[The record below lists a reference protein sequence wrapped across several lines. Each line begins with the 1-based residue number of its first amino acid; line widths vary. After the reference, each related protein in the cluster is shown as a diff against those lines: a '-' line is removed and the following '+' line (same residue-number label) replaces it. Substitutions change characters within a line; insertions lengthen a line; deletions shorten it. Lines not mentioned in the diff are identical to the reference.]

1 MHKFSCSPG
10 SLRARI
16 VLVGV
21 QPAPTASLQYLAE
34 VPVVGPFTYCE
45 GMRFGLRPARRSDMA
60 WYAYC
65 ITEQHAFLSN
75 GTRAR
80 RPFTISGMHGI
91 AGSPVLAYPS
101 GDFAVIV
108 SEYQHPG
115 ELDQKA
121 VLEHARV
128 ISECFRN
135 TTVLPFRFGTVFD
148 SDEALRRAVR
158 ANRKAFTES
167 VARLKGKAEMHLK
180 VVVNAQSLRDVL
192 TDATLPLAAGS
203 EYLCKLREIAS
214 RDRERQTKA
223 RAVSVQVHKLFSPL
237 EEEVSCK
244 KVDSGGLLI
253 DIAHLI
259 DSKTVEKYHNR
270 YTAATRQLKDC
281 QVAIS
286 GPWPPYHFTP
296 GKLRTVGGSS

>member
-1 MHKFSCSPG
+1 
-10 SLRARI
+10 
-16 VLVGV
+16 
-21 QPAPTASLQYLAE
+21 
-34 VPVVGPFTYCE
+34 
-45 GMRFGLRPARRSDMA
+45 MA

-65 ITEQHAFLSN
+65 ITEQQAFVAN
-75 GTRAR
+75 GSRAR
-80 RPFTISGMHGI
+80 RPFAIANMHGI
-91 AGSPVLAYPS
+91 GGSPILAYPS
-101 GDFAVIV
+101 GDFTVIV
-108 SEYQHPG
+108 SDYQRNG
-115 ELDQKA
+115 GLDQKA

-128 ISECFRN
+128 ISQCFRN

-148 SDEALRRAVR
+148 TDDALRRAVR

-167 VARLKGKAEMHLK
+167 VARLRGKAEMHLK
-180 VVVNAQSLRDVL
+180 VMVQDLSARE
-192 TDATLPLAAGS
+192 ALPDLELPMAAGS
-203 EYLCKLREIAS
+203 EYLTRLRQIAS
-214 RDRERQTKA
+214 RDRERQSKA

-270 YTAATRQLKDC
+270 YSAATRQLKDC

-296 GKLRTVGGSS
+296 GKLRTVGPTNT

>member
-1 MHKFSCSPG
+1 
-10 SLRARI
+10 
-16 VLVGV
+16 
-21 QPAPTASLQYLAE
+21 
-34 VPVVGPFTYCE
+34 
-45 GMRFGLRPARRSDMA
+45 MA

-65 ITEQHAFLSN
+65 ITEQHAFLTN
-75 GTRAR
+75 GARAR
-80 RPFTISGMHGI
+80 RPFTIAGMKGI
-91 AGSPVLAYPS
+91 ADSPVLAYPS
-101 GDFAVIV
+101 GDFTVVV
-108 SEYQHPG
+108 SEYQRTG
-115 ELDQKA
+115 DLDQKA

-135 TTVLPFRFGTVFD
+135 TTVLPFKFGTVFD
-148 SDEALRRAVR
+148 TDEALRRAVR
-158 ANRKAFTES
+158 ANRKAFTAS

-180 VVVNAQSLRDVL
+180 VMVHDLPGDVL
-192 TDATLPLAAGS
+192 PDATLPPSAGS

-214 RDRERQTKA
+214 RDRERQSKA

-237 EEEVSCK
+237 DQEVSCK

-270 YTAATRQLKDC
+270 YSAATRQLKDC
-281 QVAIS
+281 HVAIS

-296 GKLRTVGGSS
+296 GKLRTVS

>member
-1 MHKFSCSPG
+1 
-10 SLRARI
+10 
-16 VLVGV
+16 
-21 QPAPTASLQYLAE
+21 
-34 VPVVGPFTYCE
+34 
-45 GMRFGLRPARRSDMA
+45 MA

-65 ITEQHAFLSN
+65 ITEQQAFLTN

-80 RPFTISGMHGI
+80 RPFAIIGMRGV
-91 AGSPVLAYPS
+91 AGSPVFAYPS
-101 GDFAVIV
+101 GDFTVVV
-108 SEYQHPG
+108 SEYQHNG
-115 ELDQKA
+115 DLDQKS

-128 ISECFRN
+128 ISECFRS

-180 VVVNAQSLRDVL
+180 VMVRDQAAREVL
-192 TDATLPLAAGS
+192 VDSVLPMAAGS
-203 EYLCKLREIAS
+203 EYLTKLRQIAS
-214 RDRERQTKA
+214 RDRERQSKA

-237 EEEVSCK
+237 DEEVSCK

-259 DSKTVEKYHNR
+259 DSKTVEKYQNR
-270 YTAATRQLKDC
+270 YSAATRQLKDC
-281 QVAIS
+281 QVAIT

-296 GKLRTVGGSS
+296 GKLRTVGPSS

>member
-1 MHKFSCSPG
+1 
-10 SLRARI
+10 
-16 VLVGV
+16 
-21 QPAPTASLQYLAE
+21 
-34 VPVVGPFTYCE
+34 
-45 GMRFGLRPARRSDMA
+45 MA

-65 ITEQHAFLSN
+65 ITEQQAFLTN
-75 GTRAR
+75 GARAR
-80 RPFTISGMHGI
+80 RPFTIPGMRGI
-91 AGSPVLAYPS
+91 AGSTILAYPS
-101 GDFAVIV
+101 GEFAVIV
-108 SEYQHPG
+108 SEYQRTG

-121 VLEHARV
+121 VLEHACV

-135 TTVLPFRFGTVFD
+135 TTVLPFKFGTVFD

-158 ANRKAFTES
+158 ANRRAFSES
-167 VARLKGKAEMHLK
+167 VARLKGKSEMHLK
-180 VVVNAQSLRDVL
+180 VVVHNLSTRDVL
-192 TDATLPLAAGS
+192 ADATLPAAAGS

-214 RDRERQTKA
+214 RDRERQSKA

-259 DSKTVEKYHNR
+259 DTKTVEKYQNR
-270 YTAATRQLKDC
+270 FNTATRQLKDC
-281 QVAIS
+281 QVVIS

-296 GKLRTVGGSS
+296 GKLRTVS